1 MIDSLRDLFE
11 SPALKRRLIGMAVFM
26 VFFHV
31 AILIPL
37 LSYTPSHPTLM
48 GLALLA
54 YGLGLRHAVDP
65 DHIAAIDNTTR
76 KLMQE
81 GKKPVGVGFFFAL
94 GHSTIVVVM
103 CVLVALSSSFVN
115 EALPSFKETGA
126 LIGAS
131 VSCAFLLA
139 LAFINLIVLLDAVKA
154 WRSMQAGNS
163 TAAAGASNADYLDGG
178 LLSRILRPVLK
189 TVGNSWSMYVVGL
202 LFGLGFDTAS
212 EVALLGISASTD
224 VSGMP
229 VAVLLLIPLS
239 FTAGMSL
246 IDTLDG
252 VLMLGAYGWAF
263 LQPARKLYY
272 NITITFTSV
281 VIALFIGSIEALQ
294 IIGRHSGSTGALW
307 AFAAG
312 IHLENWGFYII
323 GIFALSWI
331 ASMLLYRWR
340 GYDRIVSPPH
350 NTRTPL

>member
-1 MIDSLRDLFE
+1 MLESLRELLK
-11 SPALKRRLIGMAVFM
+11 SPGLKRRLLAMAAFM
-26 VFFHV
+26 VAFHL

-37 LSYTPSHPTLM
+37 LWYAPSHSTLL

-103 CVLVALSSSFVN
+103 CALVAFSASFINRV
-115 EALPSFKETGA
+115 LPAFKETGS
-126 LIGAS
+126 LISAS
-131 VSCAFLLA
+131 VSCIFLLVIG
-139 LAFINLIVLLDAVKA
+139 FINLIVLIETFKTWRDVKNGKRDEKTLD
-154 WRSMQAGNS
+154 
-163 TAAAGASNADYLDGG
+163 DYLSTQGV
-178 LLSRILRPVLK
+178 LARILRPVLK
-189 TVGNSWSMYVVGL
+189 MVGSSWSMYWVGL

-212 EVALLGISASTD
+212 EVALLSISGTAG

-229 VAVLLLIPLS
+229 FWVLLLIPLA
-239 FTAGMSL
+239 FTAGMSV

-263 LQPARKLYY
+263 LKPARKLYY

-281 VIALFIGSIEALQ
+281 VIALFIGGIEGLQ
-294 IIGRHSGSTGALW
+294 ILAKHTSATGWLFD
-307 AFAAG
+307 FANQ
-312 IHLENWGFYII
+312 IQLDNWGFYII
-323 GIFALSWI
+323 GLFILSWVG
-331 ASMLLYRWR
+331 SMLLYKWR
-340 GYDRIVSPPH
+340 RYDDR
-350 NTRTPL
+350 LGD